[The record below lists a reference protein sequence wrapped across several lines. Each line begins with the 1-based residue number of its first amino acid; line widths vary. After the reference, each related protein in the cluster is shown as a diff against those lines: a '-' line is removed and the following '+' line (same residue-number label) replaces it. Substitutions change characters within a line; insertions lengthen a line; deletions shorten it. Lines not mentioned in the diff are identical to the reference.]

1 MVSIGIIIMENIEE
15 IIIKDKTPITCD
27 NENCKYKGDIYFCY
41 NSEER
46 LCGLYKQWE
55 RKLMRESGR

>member
-1 MVSIGIIIMENIEE
+1 MENIEG
-15 IIIKDKTPITCD
+15 IIIKDKTPTTCD
-27 NENCKYKGDIYFCY
+27 NEKCKYIGDLYFCY

-55 RKLMRESGR
+55 RRLMRSSGIL